1 MHATTLDERAIDLN
15 VIPIFKGASE
25 EGLVMVLLQRDQPT
39 LPFWLLASVLGLP
52 QLVPCC
58 VGLGG
63 GVELEK
69 EVSIQLCHSPQLLG
83 HGAEPGPSLQLGE
96 DYPWPFMALR
106 DLWAVKSEAVTGE
119 ILQIH
124 LMDICSVWFHVVPSP
139 LSLCGS
145 TPLCFH
151 KSCIRLFPPS

>member
-1 MHATTLDERAIDLN
+1 MSCMQQLWMKEPSIWMWFPYLKVQVKRAWSWCCCSMISQLCPSDCWHL
-15 VIPIFKGASE
+15 
-25 EGLVMVLLQRDQPT
+25 
-39 LPFWLLASVLGLP
+39 FWDCHNLCLAVW
-52 QLVPCC
+52 VW
-58 VGLGG
+58 V
-63 GVELEK
+63 V
-69 EVSIQLCHSPQLLG
+69 EVSTQLCRSPQLLG
-83 HGAEPGPSLQLGE
+83 HGEEPGPSLQLGE

-106 DLWAVKSEAVTGE
+106 DLWAVKSEAVMGE

-124 LMDICSVWFHVVPSP
+124 LMDICSVWFHMVPSP